1 MNQLREQALLKV
13 KELDAMIRLHDEQ
26 VRVYA
31 DLLGTSIVPDL
42 ANEVIYDELGGK
54 IPEGL
59 TGDLYLELPM
69 ELSVLVEETE
79 CKEVLIETFER
90 LTRLVDFWQT
100 IVHHERKRVLSLV
113 QR

>member
-42 ANEVIYDELGGK
+42 ANDVIYGELGGQ

-59 TGDLYLELPM
+59 TGDLYLELPF
-69 ELSVLVEETE
+69 ELSCLAEETE
-79 CKEVLIETFER
+79 CKAVLLHTFER